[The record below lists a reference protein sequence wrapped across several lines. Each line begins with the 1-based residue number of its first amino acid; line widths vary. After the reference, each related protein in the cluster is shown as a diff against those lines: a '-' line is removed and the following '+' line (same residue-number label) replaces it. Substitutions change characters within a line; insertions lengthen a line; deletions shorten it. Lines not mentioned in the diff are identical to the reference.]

1 MKANNTLDKDQSY
14 ILAVDDEE
22 MNRYVLDDL
31 IGQRYDMELA
41 ESGQVCLER
50 IQKNLPE
57 LILLDINMPDMD
69 GFEICKH
76 LKSDPKTSHIPI
88 IFLTAQI
95 AVEDERRG
103 LELGAVDYITK
114 PFSESILLARIET
127 HLSLSSTQRQLE
139 QSNATLQR
147 ERDYIEYIMLTMRS
161 DVRYASQDLKAL
173 VSPVEQSNGDL
184 VLSAL
189 APNGHRYV
197 MVADFTGH
205 GLSAA
210 MAGPLVNSL
219 FYSQTEQG
227 GELKQTAEIINA
239 ELCRKLPAEVFMAA
253 IFIDWD
259 PQTNQVEIWNRG
271 MPPVLHYRDNQY
283 IDQVSSSG
291 FALGITAD
299 TEHETTVQSLNCLSG
314 DVLFGYSDGIQE
326 ASSNSG
332 EQFGDQR
339 VMALLADVLS
349 EEKELESVLQ
359 SLEAYSENR
368 AIEDDATLIQLI
380 IK

>member
-1 MKANNTLDKDQSY
+1 MKVNSLLDKHQSY

-31 IGQRYDMELA
+31 IGLRYDLLLA
-41 ESGQVCLER
+41 ESGAECLER
-50 IQKNLPE
+50 INQKLPE
-57 LILLDINMPDMD
+57 LILLDINMPGVD
-69 GFEICKH
+69 GFELCQH
-76 LKSDPKTSHIPI
+76 LKSDPKTRHIPI

-139 QSNATLQR
+139 HSNATLQK

-161 DVRYASQDLKAL
+161 DVRYVTQDLKAL

-227 GELKQTAEIINA
+227 GGLKQTAEIINA

-253 IFIDWD
+253 TFIDWD

-271 MPPVLHYRDNQY
+271 MPPVLHYRDNQC
-283 IDQVSSSG
+283 IDQVASSG
-291 FALGITAD
+291 FALGITED
-299 TEHETTVQSLNCLSG
+299 TDHETAVQSFNCRSG

-326 ASSNSG
+326 ATSSSG

-339 VMALLADVLS
+339 VMALLAEVLS
-349 EEKELESVLQ
+349 EEKELESVLT
-359 SLEAYSENR
+359 SLHAYSDGG
-368 AIEDDATLIQLI
+368 AVEDDATLIQLI